1 MKDFAVSS
9 SHPAAARDINIIPP
23 AAKRNTAKEVFFMQ
37 ERLKDKNVKQAVSGM
52 LLALAA
58 ILSLLKIPISE
69 SLEIRFG
76 SIPIAL
82 AGALYGPGYAACV
95 GALSDIVGYW
105 VKPTGHY
112 FPGFT
117 LSGAVSGVIFGLF
130 LYVIPRSKLNK
141 RLNDIVKKIDRF
153 LLKGEVENE
162 AYKGKDSASM
172 TLIYIIIAVII
183 HSIVVSMCLD
193 TIWLSILYKKAIAVM
208 IVGRVIK
215 ALVMIPIYTGMIS
228 LLLERL
234 ASKIK
239 AIGYTGK

>member
-1 MKDFAVSS
+1 M
-9 SHPAAARDINIIPP
+9 
-23 AAKRNTAKEVFFMQ
+23 
-37 ERLKDKNVKQAVSGM
+37 
-52 LLALAA
+52 
-58 ILSLLKIPISE
+58 
-69 SLEIRFG
+69 
-76 SIPIAL
+76 
-82 AGALYGPGYAACV
+82 
-95 GALSDIVGYW
+95 
-105 VKPTGHY
+105 
-112 FPGFT
+112 
-117 LSGAVSGVIFGLF
+117 
-130 LYVIPRSKLNK
+130 
-141 RLNDIVKKIDRF
+141 KKIDRF

-239 AIGYTGK
+239 VIGYTGK